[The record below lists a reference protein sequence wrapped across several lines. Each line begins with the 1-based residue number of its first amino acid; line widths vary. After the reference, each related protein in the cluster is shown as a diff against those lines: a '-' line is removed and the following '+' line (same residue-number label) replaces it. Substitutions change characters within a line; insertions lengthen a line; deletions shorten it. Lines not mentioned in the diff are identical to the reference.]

1 MEKIKLKDGFLLRE
15 IAGENV
21 VVPVDEAR
29 ELFRG
34 MIQLNGVGA
43 FLWKLCSEETTIEQM
58 TQALVEQYD
67 VEKRNAECDVKNFVA
82 QLKQKGLL
90 DESFEE

>member
-43 FLWKLCSEETTIEQM
+43 FLWNLCSKETTIEQM
-58 TQALVEQYD
+58 TEALVEQYD
-67 VEKRNAECDVKNFVA
+67 VEKRKAECDVKNVVA

-90 DESFEE
+90 EESFEE